1 MSKHK
6 ISTKEVQGKNHAHSR
21 PKTPLK
27 DGKIRPALSLYGKE
41 AYGKE

>member
-6 ISTKEVQGKNHAHSR
+6 VGSKEVQGKNHAHAH

-27 DGKIRPALSLYGKE
+27 DGKIRPALSLIGKSEYGKE
-41 AYGKE
+41 